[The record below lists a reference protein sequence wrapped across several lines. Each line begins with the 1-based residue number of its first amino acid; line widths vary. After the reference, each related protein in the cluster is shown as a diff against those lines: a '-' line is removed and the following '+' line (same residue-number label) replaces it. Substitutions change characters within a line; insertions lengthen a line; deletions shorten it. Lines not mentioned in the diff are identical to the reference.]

1 LIQPLD
7 FLTIIIILLSALIA
21 GRLLTPHIVKIFTY
35 APSRLD
41 RFLNPIENAIYRLL
55 GVDPSHG
62 MGWREY
68 FFAALIVNIFQMA
81 LAFIIFVFQGGL
93 PLNPQGFPGLTLDL
107 AFMQVISFATNTNLQ
122 HYNGE
127 GICTQLPNCSSL
139 ATQSNGQLIPGLSYL
154 SQMTAVQFLQFT
166 SAATG
171 ICVAAALI
179 RGFVANSKHMGNFYS
194 DFVRSLTRLLFPLC
208 FVSALIFVALGVP
221 QTINGYQIVSTLQGS
236 TQTIL
241 VGPVASLVSIMQ
253 LGTNGGGYYGANS
266 AYPFQNPNPASDI
279 FQIFL
284 MLLIPT
290 ALCFVYGHMLGKKK
304 EARPII
310 WGAYGLFA
318 IDLLIAFIPNY
329 PLVGQGMEVRFG
341 GFFTNF
347 WTVVTT
353 AVTTG
358 SVNSSL
364 SGNHP
369 LVILSAFMGML
380 IQSTPG
386 GKGVGVMYLVMYI
399 IITVF
404 IVGLMSGRT
413 PEYLG
418 MKINAR
424 DVKLVMV
431 AFLVHPVIILIPTV
445 LAYATGA
452 ASAIGLSTGST
463 GFTQVFYEF
472 TSAAANNGSDFIG
485 SSAQFSPF
493 FNISAGLVMFFG
505 RFLPIGILLALS
517 GSMINRRRSTEIG
530 LKTDSITF
538 TIVLIASIL
547 LLVVLTFFPFL
558 ALGPLLEFFQHRV
571 NGF

>member
-1 LIQPLD
+1 VIQPNDL
-7 FLTIIIILLSALIA
+7 LTLLLILATAVVL
-21 GRLLTPHIVKIFTY
+21 GRLLAPYITSIFTS
-35 APSRLD
+35 APNRID
-41 RFLNPIENAIYRLL
+41 RIVAPIENRIYRLL
-55 GVDPSHG
+55 GVDPNRG

-68 FFAALIVNIFQMA
+68 FLSALIVNIFQMS
-81 LAFIIFVFQGGL
+81 LAFIIFVFQNIL
-93 PLNPQGFPGLTLDL
+93 PLNPQGFPGLNLDL

-127 GICTQLPNCSSL
+127 GVCNNPPDCYPLSSM
-139 ATQSNGQLIPGLSYL
+139 PGLSYL

-171 ICVAAALI
+171 LCVAVAMV
-179 RGFVANSKHMGNFYS
+179 RGFVSHSQNMGNFYT
-194 DFVRSLTRLLFPLC
+194 DFVRSLTRLFLPLC
-208 FVSALIFVALGVP
+208 FVAALIFVGLGVP
-221 QTINGYQIVSTLQGS
+221 QTIGGYQTVTTVEGA

-253 LGTNGGGYYGANS
+253 IGTNGGGYYGANS

-279 FQIFL
+279 FQILL

-290 ALCFVYGHMLGKKK
+290 SLCFVFGQLLGKRR

-310 WGAYGLFA
+310 IGAYSLFA
-318 IDLLIAFIPNY
+318 LDLLLAFIPTY
-329 PLVGQGMEVRFG
+329 GLGRGIEVRFG
-341 GFFTNF
+341 GFFSTF

-358 SVNSSL
+358 SVNANL
-364 SGNHP
+364 AGMNP

-380 IQSTPG
+380 IQSAPG
-386 GKGVGVMYLVMYI
+386 GKGVGLMYMVMYVV
-399 IITVF
+399 ITVF

-424 DVKLVMV
+424 DVKFVMIT
-431 AFLVHPVIILIPTV
+431 FLVHPVIILVPTV

-452 ASAIGLSTGST
+452 ASAVRVSTGST
-463 GFTQVFYEF
+463 GFTRIFYEF
-472 TSAAANNGSDFIG
+472 TSAAANNGSDFLG
-485 SSAQFSPF
+485 AAGNTPF
-493 FNISAGLVMFFG
+493 FNISTALVMFIG
-505 RFLPIGILLALS
+505 RFAPIGLLLALA
-517 GSMINRRRSTEIG
+517 GSMINRKRSTEIG
-530 LKTDSITF
+530 LRTDSITF
-538 TIVLIASIL
+538 TIVLVGSIL

-558 ALGPLLEFFQHRV
+558 ALGPILEFFQKRV

>member
-1 LIQPLD
+1 MIQPNDL
-7 FLTIIIILLSALIA
+7 LTLLLILATAVIL
-21 GRLLTPHIVKIFTY
+21 GRLLAPYITSIFTS
-35 APSRLD
+35 APNRID
-41 RFLNPIENAIYRLL
+41 RIVAPIENRIYRLL
-55 GVDPSHG
+55 GVDPNRG

-68 FFAALIVNIFQMA
+68 FLSALIVNIFQMS
-81 LAFIIFVFQGGL
+81 LAFIIFVFQNIL
-93 PLNPQGFPGLTLDL
+93 PLNPQGFPGLNLDL

-127 GICTQLPNCSSL
+127 GVCNNPPNCYPLSSM
-139 ATQSNGQLIPGLSYL
+139 PGLSYL

-171 ICVAAALI
+171 LCVAVAMV
-179 RGFVANSKHMGNFYS
+179 RGFVSRSQNMGNFYT
-194 DFVRSLTRLLFPLC
+194 DFVRSLTRLFLPLC
-208 FVSALIFVALGVP
+208 FVAALIFVGLGVP
-221 QTINGYQIVSTLQGS
+221 QTIGGYQTVTTVEGA

-253 LGTNGGGYYGANS
+253 MGTNGGGYYGANS
-266 AYPFQNPNPASDI
+266 AYPFQNPSPASDI
-279 FQIFL
+279 FQILL

-290 ALCFVYGHMLGKKK
+290 SLCFVFGQLLGKRR

-310 WGAYGLFA
+310 IGAYSLFA
-318 IDLLIAFIPNY
+318 LDLLLAFIPSY
-329 PLVGQGMEVRFG
+329 GLGRGIEVRFG
-341 GFFTNF
+341 GFFSTF

-358 SVNSSL
+358 SVNANL
-364 SGNHP
+364 AGMNP

-386 GKGVGVMYLVMYI
+386 GEGVGLMYMVMYVV
-399 IITVF
+399 ITVF

-424 DVKLVMV
+424 DVKLVMIT
-431 AFLVHPVIILIPTV
+431 FLVHPVIILVPTV

-452 ASAIGLSTGST
+452 ASGVNVSTGST
-463 GFTQVFYEF
+463 GFTRIFYEF
-472 TSAAANNGSDFIG
+472 TSAAANNGSDFLG
-485 SSAQFSPF
+485 ATGNTPF
-493 FNISAGLVMFFG
+493 FNISTALVMFIG
-505 RFLPIGILLALS
+505 RFAPIGLLLALA
-517 GSMINRRRSTEIG
+517 GSMINRKRSTEIG
-530 LKTDSITF
+530 LRTDSITF
-538 TIVLIASIL
+538 TIVLVGSIL

-558 ALGPLLEFFQHRV
+558 ALGPILQFFQKRV

>member
-1 LIQPLD
+1 
-7 FLTIIIILLSALIA
+7 
-21 GRLLTPHIVKIFTY
+21 
-35 APSRLD
+35 
-41 RFLNPIENAIYRLL
+41 
-55 GVDPSHG
+55 

-68 FFAALIVNIFQMA
+68 FLSAVIVNIFQMS
-81 LAFIIFVFQGGL
+81 LAFIIFVSQNIL
-93 PLNPQGFPGLTLDL
+93 PLNPQGFSGLSLDL

-127 GICTQLPNCSSL
+127 GVCSSLPNCASLSSV
-139 ATQSNGQLIPGLSYL
+139 PGLSYF

-171 ICVAAALI
+171 LCVAIAMI
-179 RGFVANSKHMGNFYS
+179 RGFIIRSENLGNFYT
-194 DFVRSLTRLLFPLC
+194 DFVRSLTRLFLPFC
-208 FVSALIFVALGVP
+208 FVAALIFVGLGVP
-221 QTINGYQIVSTLQGS
+221 QTIGGYQTVQTVEGA

-253 LGTNGGGYYGANS
+253 IGTNGGGYYGANS

-279 FQIFL
+279 FQILL

-290 ALCFVYGHMLGKKK
+290 SLCFVFGQLLGKRR
-304 EARPII
+304 ETRPII
-310 WGAYGLFA
+310 IGAYTLFSL
-318 IDLLIAFIPNY
+318 DLLLAFLPNY
-329 PLVGQGMEVRFG
+329 GLGQGLEVRFG
-341 GFFTNF
+341 GFFSTL

-364 SGNHP
+364 AGMHP

-386 GKGVGVMYLVMYI
+386 GKGVGLMYMVMYV

-431 AFLVHPVIILIPTV
+431 AFLVHPIIILVPTI
-445 LAYATGA
+445 LAYASGA
-452 ASAIGLSTGST
+452 ASTIGVSTGST
-463 GFTQVFYEF
+463 GFTQIFYEF
-472 TSAAANNGSDFIG
+472 TSAASNNGSDFLG
-485 SSAQFSPF
+485 AAGNTPF
-493 FNISAGLVMFFG
+493 FNISTALVMLIG
-505 RFLPIGILLALS
+505 RFTPIGLLLALA
-517 GSMINRRRSTEIG
+517 GSMINRKRSTEIG
-530 LKTDSITF
+530 LRTDSITF
-538 TIVLIASIL
+538 TIVLVGSIL
-547 LLVVLTFFPFL
+547 LLVVLAFFPFL
-558 ALGPLLEFFQHRV
+558 ALGPILEFFQKRV